1 MSIAKNIKNF
11 KVLPSVLSQTTSTTS
26 RIKSTRL
33 CGGRTARPQTRRKVI
48 YGGVVMDTE
57 TSNVKVPSDNSLSLS
72 DVSGVK
78 RILIDLTDSGTER
91 VNIRLDKEND
101 TSTEQTST
109 TELANKLNT
118 IEKLDQF
125 DDDFTIT
132 SFNNNVPNN
141 NVPEITK
148 KDEQSEIDTTVPTVP
163 TAQSEIDTTVPS
175 SQVEESTESA
185 TETPTEES
193 ATETQTE
200 EATESATET
209 STEPDTTIQVDES
222 EKPESET
229 QTEEATES
237 DTVQSEESSDVE
249 QSENSVQETI
259 TDSEPPTSTEP
270 RIIPDTTTTLS
281 DIVSKTVDKVGTAV
295 DSRKT
300 ISTTQLGGKSDY
312 SAFIDNLFTQTV
324 GGKKRVYSQKAIE
337 LNDKTTEIIKSVYP
351 NITHEELKAVRSE
364 IYQHIR
370 DKYDPEVF
378 KTLKDYEKAEL
389 LLKATTPSVLKKIDI
404 EQAVIDRKRRIEER
418 FNSDEETPAMSK
430 KTASKKTTTKKATTK
445 KAATKKATTK
455 KATTKKETKT
465 SKATEKLKKKKSTRG
480 GADLELPFHI

>member
-1 MSIAKNIKNF
+1 MSIARNIKNF
-11 KVLPSVLSQTTSTTS
+11 KVLPSVLSQSTSTTS

-57 TSNVKVPSDNSLSLS
+57 TSSIKVQTENSLSLS

-78 RILIDLTDSGTER
+78 RILIDLTDGDTER
-91 VNIRLDKEND
+91 VNVRLEKEND
-101 TSTEQTST
+101 TTTEQTST

-125 DDDFTIT
+125 DDNFTIT
-132 SFNNNVPNN
+132 SFNN

-148 KDEQSEIDTTVPTVP
+148 KDEQIVQSEIDTTVP

-209 STEPDTTIQVDES
+209 PAEPDTTVQVDES
-222 EKPESET
+222 EKPESEA

-237 DTVQSEESSDVE
+237 DTAQSDESSDVE
-249 QSENSVQETI
+249 QSENSVQ
-259 TDSEPPTSTEP
+259 DSITSTEP
-270 RIIPDTTTTLS
+270 RIIPDTTTTVS
-281 DIVSKTVDKVGTAV
+281 DMVSKTVDKAASAF
-295 DSRKT
+295 DSTKP
-300 ISTTQLGGKSDY
+300 ISINQLGGKSDY
-312 SAFIDNLFTQTV
+312 SAFIDKLFTQTV

-351 NITHEELKAVRSE
+351 NITHEELKAVRS
-364 IYQHIR
+364 
-370 DKYDPEVF
+370 
-378 KTLKDYEKAEL
+378 
-389 LLKATTPSVLKKIDI
+389 
-404 EQAVIDRKRRIEER
+404 
-418 FNSDEETPAMSK
+418 
-430 KTASKKTTTKKATTK
+430 
-445 KAATKKATTK
+445 
-455 KATTKKETKT
+455 
-465 SKATEKLKKKKSTRG
+465 
-480 GADLELPFHI
+480 

>member
-1 MSIAKNIKNF
+1 
-11 KVLPSVLSQTTSTTS
+11 
-26 RIKSTRL
+26 
-33 CGGRTARPQTRRKVI
+33 
-48 YGGVVMDTE
+48 MDTE
-57 TSNVKVPSDNSLSLS
+57 TSNVKVPSDKSLSLS

-78 RILIDLTDSGTER
+78 KIIIDLTDGDTER
-91 VNIRLDKEND
+91 VNVRLEKEND

-132 SFNNNVPNN
+132 SFNNNE
-141 NVPEITK
+141 PEITK
-148 KDEQSEIDTTVPTVP
+148 KDEQTVQSEIDTTVP

-209 STEPDTTIQVDES
+209 STEESTEPDTTVQVDES
-222 EKPESET
+222 EKPESEA

-237 DTVQSEESSDVE
+237 DTAQSDESSDVE
-249 QSENSVQETI
+249 QSENSVQ
-259 TDSEPPTSTEP
+259 DSITSTEP
-270 RIIPDTTTTLS
+270 IIIPDTTTTVS
-281 DIVSKTVDKVGTAV
+281 DMVSKTVDKAASAF
-295 DSRKT
+295 DSTKP
-300 ISTTQLGGKSDY
+300 ISINQLGGKSDY

-378 KTLKDYEKAEL
+378 RTLKDYEKAEL

-445 KAATKKATTK
+445 KTATKKATTK
-455 KATTKKETKT
+455 KATTKKETKP
-465 SKATEKLKKKKSTRG
+465 SKAIEKLKKKKSTRG

>member
-1 MSIAKNIKNF
+1 MSIARNIKNF
-11 KVLPSVLSQTTSTTS
+11 KVLPSVLSQSTSTTS

-57 TSNVKVPSDNSLSLS
+57 TSNVKVQTDNSISLS

-78 RILIDLTDSGTER
+78 RILIDLTDGDTER
-91 VNIRLDKEND
+91 VNVRLDKGTDTTTVDDIQNSSVSETATTKLIND
-101 TSTEQTST
+101 LKKINEQEKTN
-109 TELANKLNT
+109 EPENT
-118 IEKLDQF
+118 IDKLQK
-125 DDDFTIT
+125 I
-132 SFNNNVPNN
+132 NENIN
-141 NVPEITK
+141 I
-148 KDEQSEIDTTVPTVP
+148 SETEP
-163 TAQSEIDTTVPS
+163 TAQI
-175 SQVEESTESA
+175 EESPEF
-185 TETPTEES
+185 
-193 ATETQTE
+193 
-200 EATESATET
+200 ATET
-209 STEPDTTIQVDES
+209 STEKLPEFTTETSTEESTEPDTA
-222 EKPESET
+222 

-237 DTVQSEESSDVE
+237 DTAQSEKSSDVE
-249 QSENSVQETI
+249 QSKILVQDST
-259 TDSEPPTSTEP
+259 TTSEPI
-270 RIIPDTTTTLS
+270 IIPDTTTTVS
-281 DIVSKTVDKVGTAV
+281 DMVSKTVDKAASAF
-295 DSRKT
+295 DSTKP
-300 ISTTQLGGKSDY
+300 ISINQLGGKSDY
-312 SAFIDNLFTQTV
+312 SAFIDKLFTQTV

-378 KTLKDYEKAEL
+378 RTLKDYEKAEL
-389 LLKATTPSVLKKIDI
+389 LLKATTPSVLRKIDI

-445 KAATKKATTK
+445 KTATKKATTK

>member
-57 TSNVKVPSDNSLSLS
+57 TSNVKVPSNNSLSLS

-78 RILIDLTDSGTER
+78 KIIIDLTDGDTER

-132 SFNNNVPNN
+132 SFNNNE
-141 NVPEITK
+141 PEITK
-148 KDEQSEIDTTVPTVP
+148 KDEQTVQSEIDTTVP

-175 SQVEESTESA
+175 SQVEESTEST
-185 TETPTEES
+185 TETPTE
-193 ATETQTE
+193 
-200 EATESATET
+200 ESATET

-237 DTVQSEESSDVE
+237 DTAQSEESSDVE
-249 QSENSVQETI
+249 QSENLVQETI

-281 DIVSKTVDKVGTAV
+281 DMVSKTVDKVGTAFN
-295 DSRKT
+295 STKP
-300 ISTTQLGGKSDY
+300 ISINQNGGKSDY

-378 KTLKDYEKAEL
+378 RTLKDYEKAEL

-445 KAATKKATTK
+445 KTATKKATTK

>member
-11 KVLPSVLSQTTSTTS
+11 KVLPSVLSQSTSTTS

-72 DVSGVK
+72 EVSGVK
-78 RILIDLTDSGTER
+78 RILIDLTDGDTER
-91 VNIRLDKEND
+91 VNVRLDKGTDTTTVDDIQNSSVSETATTKLIND
-101 TSTEQTST
+101 LKKINEQEKTN
-109 TELANKLNT
+109 EPENT
-118 IEKLDQF
+118 IDKLQK
-125 DDDFTIT
+125 I
-132 SFNNNVPNN
+132 NENIN
-141 NVPEITK
+141 I
-148 KDEQSEIDTTVPTVP
+148 SETEP
-163 TAQSEIDTTVPS
+163 TAQI
-175 SQVEESTESA
+175 EESPEF
-185 TETPTEES
+185 
-193 ATETQTE
+193 
-200 EATESATET
+200 ATET
-209 STEPDTTIQVDES
+209 STEKLPEFTTETSTEESTEPDTTVQVDES

-237 DTVQSEESSDVE
+237 DTAQSEESSDVE
-249 QSENSVQETI
+249 QSKILVQDST
-259 TDSEPPTSTEP
+259 TTSEPI
-270 RIIPDTTTTLS
+270 IIPDTTTTTS
-281 DIVSKTVDKVGTAV
+281 DMVSKTVDKADSAF
-295 DSRKT
+295 DSRRT
-300 ISTTQLGGKSDY
+300 ISTQLGGKSDY
-312 SAFIDNLFTQTV
+312 SAFIDKLFTQTV

-378 KTLKDYEKAEL
+378 RTLKDYEKAEL
-389 LLKATTPSVLKKIDI
+389 LLKATTPSVLRKIDI

-445 KAATKKATTK
+445 KTATKKATTK

>member
-57 TSNVKVPSDNSLSLS
+57 TSNINVPSNNSLTLS
-72 DVSGVK
+72 EVSGVK
-78 RILIDLTDSGTER
+78 KICIDLTDSNTER
-91 VNIRLDKEND
+91 VNIRLEKEND
-101 TSTEQTST
+101 TT
-109 TELANKLNT
+109 TVDDIQNSSVSETATTKLVNDLKKINEPENT
-118 IEKLDQF
+118 IDKLQKINK
-125 DDDFTIT
+125 TI
-132 SFNNNVPNN
+132 NL
-141 NVPEITK
+141 
-148 KDEQSEIDTTVPTVP
+148 SETEP
-163 TAQSEIDTTVPS
+163 TAQI
-175 SQVEESTESA
+175 EESPEF
-185 TETPTEES
+185 TETSTEKLPEFTTETSTEE
-193 ATETQTE
+193 
-200 EATESATET
+200 
-209 STEPDTTIQVDES
+209 STEPDTTVQVDES

-237 DTVQSEESSDVE
+237 DTAQSEESSDVE
-249 QSENSVQETI
+249 QSENLVQDST
-259 TDSEPPTSTEP
+259 TTSEPI
-270 RIIPDTTTTLS
+270 IIPDTTNTVS
-281 DIVSKTVDKVGTAV
+281 DMVSKTVDKADSAF
-295 DSRKT
+295 DSRRT
-300 ISTTQLGGKSDY
+300 ISTQLGGKSDY

-378 KTLKDYEKAEL
+378 RTLKDYEKAEL
-389 LLKATTPSVLKKIDI
+389 LLKATTPAVLKKIDI

-430 KTASKKTTTKKATTK
+430 KTASKKKATTK
-445 KAATKKATTK
+445 KTATKKAATK

-465 SKATEKLKKKKSTRG
+465 SKAIEKLKKKKSTRG

>member
-11 KVLPSVLSQTTSTTS
+11 KVLPSVLSQSTSTTS

-72 DVSGVK
+72 EVSGVK
-78 RILIDLTDSGTER
+78 KIIIDLTDGDTER
-91 VNIRLDKEND
+91 VNVRLDKGTD

-132 SFNNNVPNN
+132 SFNNNVP
-141 NVPEITK
+141 EITK
-148 KDEQSEIDTTVPTVP
+148 KDEQTVQSEIDTTVP

-185 TETPTEES
+185 TETPIEES

-209 STEPDTTIQVDES
+209 PAEPDTTVQVDES

-237 DTVQSEESSDVE
+237 DTAQSEKSSDVE
-249 QSENSVQETI
+249 QSKILVQDST
-259 TDSEPPTSTEP
+259 TTSEPI
-270 RIIPDTTTTLS
+270 IIPDTTTTVS
-281 DIVSKTVDKVGTAV
+281 DMVSKTVDKAASAF
-295 DSRKT
+295 DSTKP
-300 ISTTQLGGKSDY
+300 ISINQLGGKSDY
-312 SAFIDNLFTQTV
+312 SAFIDKLFTQTV

-370 DKYDPEVF
+370 NKYDPEVF
-378 KTLKDYEKAEL
+378 RTLKDYEKAEL
-389 LLKATTPSVLKKIDI
+389 LLKATTPSVLRKIDI

-445 KAATKKATTK
+445 KTATKKATTK

>member
-1 MSIAKNIKNF
+1 
-11 KVLPSVLSQTTSTTS
+11 
-26 RIKSTRL
+26 
-33 CGGRTARPQTRRKVI
+33 
-48 YGGVVMDTE
+48 MDTE
-57 TSNVKVPSDNSLSLS
+57 TSSIKVQTDNSISLS

-78 RILIDLTDSGTER
+78 RILIDLTDGDTER
-91 VNIRLDKEND
+91 VNVRLDKGTD
-101 TSTEQTST
+101 TTTEQTST

-132 SFNNNVPNN
+132 SFNNNVP
-141 NVPEITK
+141 EITK
-148 KDEQSEIDTTVPTVP
+148 KDEQTVQSEIDTTVP

-209 STEPDTTIQVDES
+209 PAEPDTTVQVDES
-222 EKPESET
+222 EKPESEA

-237 DTVQSEESSDVE
+237 DTAQTEESSDVE

-259 TDSEPPTSTEP
+259 TDSEPMIT
-270 RIIPDTTTTLS
+270 PDTTTTMS
-281 DIVSKTVDKVGTAV
+281 DVVSTTVSKVDNAI
-295 DSRKT
+295 DPRKT
-300 ISTTQLGGKSDY
+300 ISINQQGGKSDY
-312 SAFIDNLFTQTV
+312 SAFIDKLFTQTV

-370 DKYDPEVF
+370 NKYDPEVF
-378 KTLKDYEKAEL
+378 RTLKDYEKAEL
-389 LLKATTPSVLKKIDI
+389 LLKATTPSVLRKIDI

-445 KAATKKATTK
+445 KTATKKATTK

>member
-1 MSIAKNIKNF
+1 MSIARNIKNF
-11 KVLPSVLSQTTSTTS
+11 KVLPSVLSQSTSTTS

-48 YGGVVMDTE
+48 YGGVAMDTE
-57 TSNVKVPSDNSLSLS
+57 TSSIKVQTENSLSLS

-78 RILIDLTDSGTER
+78 RILIDLTDGDTER
-91 VNIRLDKEND
+91 VNVRLDKGTD
-101 TSTEQTST
+101 TTTEQTST

-132 SFNNNVPNN
+132 SFNNNVP
-141 NVPEITK
+141 EITK
-148 KDEQSEIDTTVPTVP
+148 KDEQTVQSEIDTTVP

-185 TETPTEES
+185 TETPTEET

-209 STEPDTTIQVDES
+209 PAEPDTTVQVDES

-229 QTEEATES
+229 ETEEATES
-237 DTVQSEESSDVE
+237 DTTQSEESSDVE

-281 DIVSKTVDKVGTAV
+281 DMVSKTVDKVNNV
-295 DSRKT
+295 FDSTKP
-300 ISTTQLGGKSDY
+300 ISINQNGGKSDY

-445 KAATKKATTK
+445 KTATKKATTK

>member
-11 KVLPSVLSQTTSTTS
+11 KVLPSVLSQSTSTTS

-57 TSNVKVPSDNSLSLS
+57 TSNVKVPSDKSLSLS

-78 RILIDLTDSGTER
+78 KIIIDLTDGDTER
-91 VNIRLDKEND
+91 VNVRLDKGTD
-101 TSTEQTST
+101 TTTEQTST

-132 SFNNNVPNN
+132 SFNNNE
-141 NVPEITK
+141 PEITK
-148 KDEQSEIDTTVPTVP
+148 KDEQSEIDTTAP

-185 TETPTEES
+185 TETPTEE
-193 ATETQTE
+193 
-200 EATESATET
+200 ATESATET
-209 STEPDTTIQVDES
+209 PAEPDTTIQVDES

-237 DTVQSEESSDVE
+237 DTAQTEEATESDTAQSDESSDVE
-249 QSENSVQETI
+249 QSENSVQ
-259 TDSEPPTSTEP
+259 DSTTSTEP
-270 RIIPDTTTTLS
+270 IIIPDTTTTMS
-281 DIVSKTVDKVGTAV
+281 DVVSKTVSKAASVV
-295 DSRKT
+295 DSRRT
-300 ISTTQLGGKSDY
+300 ISTQLGGKSDY

-430 KTASKKTTTKKATTK
+430 KTTSKKTTTKKATTK
-445 KAATKKATTK
+445 KTATKKATTK

>member
-1 MSIAKNIKNF
+1 MSIARNIKNF
-11 KVLPSVLSQTTSTTS
+11 KVLPSVLSQSTSTTS

-57 TSNVKVPSDNSLSLS
+57 TSSIKVQTDNSISLS

-78 RILIDLTDSGTER
+78 RILIDLTDGDTER
-91 VNIRLDKEND
+91 VNVRLDKGTD

-132 SFNNNVPNN
+132 SFNNNVP
-141 NVPEITK
+141 ETK
-148 KDEQSEIDTTVPTVP
+148 KDEQTVQSVQSEIDTTVP

-209 STEPDTTIQVDES
+209 STEESTEPDTTVQVDES

-237 DTVQSEESSDVE
+237 DTAQSEKSSDVE

-259 TDSEPPTSTEP
+259 TDSEPMIT
-270 RIIPDTTTTLS
+270 PDTTTTMS
-281 DIVSKTVDKVGTAV
+281 DV
-295 DSRKT
+295 
-300 ISTTQLGGKSDY
+300 ISTTVSKVDNAIDPRRTISINQQGGKSDY
-312 SAFIDNLFTQTV
+312 SAFIDKLFTQTV

-378 KTLKDYEKAEL
+378 RTLKDYEKAEL

-430 KTASKKTTTKKATTK
+430 KSASKKTTTKKATTK
-445 KAATKKATTK
+445 KTATKKATTK

>member
-57 TSNVKVPSDNSLSLS
+57 TSNINVPSNNSLTLS
-72 DVSGVK
+72 EVSGVK
-78 RILIDLTDSGTER
+78 KICIDLTDNDTER
-91 VNIRLDKEND
+91 VNIRLEKEND
-101 TSTEQTST
+101 TT
-109 TELANKLNT
+109 TVDDIQNSSVSETATTKLINDLKKTNEPENT
-118 IEKLDQF
+118 IDKLQK
-125 DDDFTIT
+125 I
-132 SFNNNVPNN
+132 NENIN
-141 NVPEITK
+141 I
-148 KDEQSEIDTTVPTVP
+148 SETEPI
-163 TAQSEIDTTVPS
+163 A
-175 SQVEESTESA
+175 QVEESPEFT
-185 TETPTEES
+185 TETSTEKLPEFTTETSTEE
-193 ATETQTE
+193 
-200 EATESATET
+200 
-209 STEPDTTIQVDES
+209 STEPDTTVQVDES
-222 EKPESET
+222 EKPETET

-237 DTVQSEESSDVE
+237 DTAQSEESSDVE
-249 QSENSVQETI
+249 QSEILVQ
-259 TDSEPPTSTEP
+259 DSITSTEP
-270 RIIPDTTTTLS
+270 RIIPDTTNTVS
-281 DIVSKTVDKVGTAV
+281 DMVSKTVNKVDDAF
-295 DSRKT
+295 DSKRT
-300 ISTTQLGGKSDY
+300 ISTQLGGKSDY
-312 SAFIDNLFTQTV
+312 SAFIDKLFTQTV

-378 KTLKDYEKAEL
+378 RTLKDYEKAEL

-430 KTASKKTTTKKATTK
+430 KSASKKTTAKKATTK
-445 KAATKKATTK
+445 KTATKKATTK
-455 KATTKKETKT
+455 KATTKKETKP
-465 SKATEKLKKKKSTRG
+465 SKAIEKLKKKKSTRG

>member
-11 KVLPSVLSQTTSTTS
+11 KVLPSVLSQSTSTTS

-72 DVSGVK
+72 EVSGVK
-78 RILIDLTDSGTER
+78 RILIDLTDGDTER
-91 VNIRLDKEND
+91 VNVRLDKGTDTTTVDDIQNSSVSETATTKLINDLKKINEQEKTNEPENTID
-101 TSTEQTST
+101 KLQKINENINISETEPTAQIEESPEFATETSTEKLPEFT
-109 TELANKLNT
+109 TE
-118 IEKLDQF
+118 
-125 DDDFTIT
+125 T
-132 SFNNNVPNN
+132 S
-141 NVPEITK
+141 
-148 KDEQSEIDTTVPTVP
+148 
-163 TAQSEIDTTVPS
+163 
-175 SQVEESTESA
+175 
-185 TETPTEES
+185 
-193 ATETQTE
+193 TE
-200 EATESATET
+200 EATES
-209 STEPDTTIQVDES
+209 DTA
-222 EKPESET
+222 

-237 DTVQSEESSDVE
+237 DTAQSEKSSDVE
-249 QSENSVQETI
+249 QSKILVQDST
-259 TDSEPPTSTEP
+259 TTSEPI
-270 RIIPDTTTTLS
+270 IIPDTTTTVS
-281 DIVSKTVDKVGTAV
+281 DMVSKTVDKAASAF
-295 DSRKT
+295 DSTKP
-300 ISTTQLGGKSDY
+300 ISINQLGGKSDY
-312 SAFIDNLFTQTV
+312 SAFIDKLFTQTV

-378 KTLKDYEKAEL
+378 RTLKDYEKAEL
-389 LLKATTPSVLKKIDI
+389 LLKATTPSVLRKIDI

-445 KAATKKATTK
+445 KTATKKATTK

>member
-1 MSIAKNIKNF
+1 MSIARNIKNF
-11 KVLPSVLSQTTSTTS
+11 KVLPSVLSQSTSTTS

-57 TSNVKVPSDNSLSLS
+57 TSSIKVQTDNSISLS

-78 RILIDLTDSGTER
+78 RILIDLTDGDTER
-91 VNIRLDKEND
+91 VNVRLEKEND
-101 TSTEQTST
+101 TTTEQTST

-125 DDDFTIT
+125 DDNFTIT
-132 SFNNNVPNN
+132 SFNN

-148 KDEQSEIDTTVPTVP
+148 KDEQTVQSEIDTTVP

-209 STEPDTTIQVDES
+209 PAEPDTTVQVDES
-222 EKPESET
+222 EKPESEA

-237 DTVQSEESSDVE
+237 DTAQSEESSDVE
-249 QSENSVQETI
+249 QSENSVQ
-259 TDSEPPTSTEP
+259 DSITSTEP
-270 RIIPDTTTTLS
+270 RIIPDTTTTVS
-281 DIVSKTVDKVGTAV
+281 DMVSKTVDKAASAF
-295 DSRKT
+295 DSTKP
-300 ISTTQLGGKSDY
+300 ISINQLGGKSDY
-312 SAFIDNLFTQTV
+312 SAFIDKLFTQTV

-378 KTLKDYEKAEL
+378 RTLKDYEKAEL

-430 KTASKKTTTKKATTK
+430 KTTSKKTTTKKE
-445 KAATKKATTK
+445 TTK

>member
-57 TSNVKVPSDNSLSLS
+57 TSNVKVPSDKSLSLS

-78 RILIDLTDSGTER
+78 KIIIDLTDGDTER
-91 VNIRLDKEND
+91 VNVRLEKEND

-132 SFNNNVPNN
+132 SFNNNVP
-141 NVPEITK
+141 EITK
-148 KDEQSEIDTTVPTVP
+148 KDEQIVQSEIDTTVP

-209 STEPDTTIQVDES
+209 PAEPDTTVQVDES

-237 DTVQSEESSDVE
+237 DTAQSEESSDVE

-259 TDSEPPTSTEP
+259 TDSEPMIT
-270 RIIPDTTTTLS
+270 PDTTTTMS
-281 DIVSKTVDKVGTAV
+281 DVISTTVSKVDNAI
-295 DSRKT
+295 DPRKT
-300 ISTTQLGGKSDY
+300 ISITQLGGKSDY

-370 DKYDPEVF
+370 NKYDPEVF

-445 KAATKKATTK
+445 KTATKKATTK

>member
-57 TSNVKVPSDNSLSLS
+57 TSNINVPSNNSLTLS
-72 DVSGVK
+72 EVSGVK
-78 RILIDLTDSGTER
+78 KICIDLTDNDTER
-91 VNIRLDKEND
+91 VNIRLEKEND
-101 TSTEQTST
+101 TTTVDDIQNSSVSETATTKLINDLKKINEQ
-109 TELANKLNT
+109 ENT
-118 IEKLDQF
+118 IDKLQK
-125 DDDFTIT
+125 I
-132 SFNNNVPNN
+132 NENIN
-141 NVPEITK
+141 I
-148 KDEQSEIDTTVPTVP
+148 SETEP
-163 TAQSEIDTTVPS
+163 TAQI
-175 SQVEESTESA
+175 EESPEFT
-185 TETPTEES
+185 
-193 ATETQTE
+193 
-200 EATESATET
+200 TET
-209 STEPDTTIQVDES
+209 STEKLPEFTTETS
-222 EKPESET
+222 TEKLPEFTTET
-229 QTEEATES
+229 STEEATES
-237 DTVQSEESSDVE
+237 DTAQSEESSDVE
-249 QSENSVQETI
+249 QSENLVQDST
-259 TDSEPPTSTEP
+259 TTSEPI
-270 RIIPDTTTTLS
+270 IIPDTTNTVS
-281 DIVSKTVDKVGTAV
+281 DMVSKTVDKADSAF
-295 DSRKT
+295 DSRRT
-300 ISTTQLGGKSDY
+300 ISTQLGGKSDY

-370 DKYDPEVF
+370 EKYDPEVF
-378 KTLKDYEKAEL
+378 RTLKDYEKAEL

-430 KTASKKTTTKKATTK
+430 KTASKKKATTKKTATK
-445 KAATKKATTK
+445 KAATKKTATK

-465 SKATEKLKKKKSTRG
+465 SKAIEKLKKKKSTRG

>member
-1 MSIAKNIKNF
+1 MSIARNIKNF
-11 KVLPSVLSQTTSTTS
+11 KVLPSVLSQSTSTTS

-72 DVSGVK
+72 EVSGVK
-78 RILIDLTDSGTER
+78 RILIDLTDGDTER
-91 VNIRLDKEND
+91 VNVRLDKGTDTTTVDDIQNSSVSETATTKLIND
-101 TSTEQTST
+101 LKKINEQEKTN
-109 TELANKLNT
+109 EPENT
-118 IEKLDQF
+118 IDKLQK
-125 DDDFTIT
+125 I
-132 SFNNNVPNN
+132 NENIN
-141 NVPEITK
+141 I
-148 KDEQSEIDTTVPTVP
+148 SETEP
-163 TAQSEIDTTVPS
+163 TAQI
-175 SQVEESTESA
+175 EESPEF
-185 TETPTEES
+185 
-193 ATETQTE
+193 
-200 EATESATET
+200 ATET
-209 STEPDTTIQVDES
+209 STEKLPEFTTETSTEESTEPDTTVQVDES

-237 DTVQSEESSDVE
+237 DTAQSEESSDVE
-249 QSENSVQETI
+249 QSKILVQDST
-259 TDSEPPTSTEP
+259 TTSEPI
-270 RIIPDTTTTLS
+270 IIPDTTTTTS
-281 DIVSKTVDKVGTAV
+281 DMVSKTVDKADSAF
-295 DSRKT
+295 DSRRT
-300 ISTTQLGGKSDY
+300 ISTQLGGKSDY
-312 SAFIDNLFTQTV
+312 SAFIDKLFTQTV

-378 KTLKDYEKAEL
+378 RTLKDYEKAEL
-389 LLKATTPSVLKKIDI
+389 LLKATTPSVLRKIDI

-445 KAATKKATTK
+445 KTATKKATTK

>member
-11 KVLPSVLSQTTSTTS
+11 KVLPSVLSQSTSTTS

-57 TSNVKVPSDNSLSLS
+57 TSNINVPSNNSLTLS
-72 DVSGVK
+72 ELSGVK
-78 RILIDLTDSGTER
+78 KICIDLTDNDTER
-91 VNIRLDKEND
+91 VNIRLEKEND
-101 TSTEQTST
+101 TTTVDDIQNSSVSETATTKLINDLKKINEQ
-109 TELANKLNT
+109 ENT
-118 IEKLDQF
+118 IDKLQK
-125 DDDFTIT
+125 I
-132 SFNNNVPNN
+132 NENINL
-141 NVPEITK
+141 
-148 KDEQSEIDTTVPTVP
+148 SETEP
-163 TAQSEIDTTVPS
+163 TA
-175 SQVEESTESA
+175 QVEESPEFT
-185 TETPTEES
+185 TETSTEE
-193 ATETQTE
+193 
-200 EATESATET
+200 
-209 STEPDTTIQVDES
+209 STEPDTTVQVDES

-237 DTVQSEESSDVE
+237 DTAQSEESSDVE
-249 QSENSVQETI
+249 QSKILVQDST
-259 TDSEPPTSTEP
+259 TTSEPI
-270 RIIPDTTTTLS
+270 IIPDTTNTVS
-281 DIVSKTVDKVGTAV
+281 DMVSSTVSKAASAF
-295 DSRKT
+295 DSTKP
-300 ISTTQLGGKSDY
+300 ISITGGKSDY
-312 SAFIDNLFTQTV
+312 SAFIDELFTQTV

-378 KTLKDYEKAEL
+378 RTLKDYEKAEL
-389 LLKATTPSVLKKIDI
+389 LLKATTPAVLKKIDI

-445 KAATKKATTK
+445 KTATKKATTK
-455 KATTKKETKT
+455 KATTKKETKP
-465 SKATEKLKKKKSTRG
+465 SKAIEKLKKKKSTRG

>member
-1 MSIAKNIKNF
+1 MSIARNIKNF
-11 KVLPSVLSQTTSTTS
+11 KVLPSVLSQSTSTTS

-57 TSNVKVPSDNSLSLS
+57 TSNVKVQTDNSISLS

-78 RILIDLTDSGTER
+78 RILIDLTDGDTER
-91 VNIRLDKEND
+91 VNVRLDKGTDTTTVDDIQNSSVSETATTKLINDLKKINEQEKTNEPENTID
-101 TSTEQTST
+101 KLQKINENINISETEPTAQIEESPEFATETSTEKLPEFT
-109 TELANKLNT
+109 TE
-118 IEKLDQF
+118 
-125 DDDFTIT
+125 T
-132 SFNNNVPNN
+132 S
-141 NVPEITK
+141 
-148 KDEQSEIDTTVPTVP
+148 
-163 TAQSEIDTTVPS
+163 
-175 SQVEESTESA
+175 
-185 TETPTEES
+185 
-193 ATETQTE
+193 TE
-200 EATESATET
+200 EATES
-209 STEPDTTIQVDES
+209 DTA
-222 EKPESET
+222 

-237 DTVQSEESSDVE
+237 DTAQSEESSDVE
-249 QSENSVQETI
+249 QSKILVQDST
-259 TDSEPPTSTEP
+259 TTSEPI
-270 RIIPDTTTTLS
+270 IIPDTTTTTS
-281 DIVSKTVDKVGTAV
+281 DMVSKTVDKADSAF
-295 DSRKT
+295 DSRRT
-300 ISTTQLGGKSDY
+300 ISTQLGGKSDY
-312 SAFIDNLFTQTV
+312 SAFIDKLFTQTV

-378 KTLKDYEKAEL
+378 RTLKDYEKAEL
-389 LLKATTPSVLKKIDI
+389 LLKATTPSVLRKIDI

-445 KAATKKATTK
+445 KTATKKATTK

>member
-1 MSIAKNIKNF
+1 MSIARNIKNF
-11 KVLPSVLSQTTSTTS
+11 KVLPSVLSQSTSTTS

-57 TSNVKVPSDNSLSLS
+57 TSSIKVQTDNSISLS

-78 RILIDLTDSGTER
+78 RILIDLTDGDTER
-91 VNIRLDKEND
+91 VNVRLDKGTDTTTVDDIQNSSVSETATTKLINDLKKINEQEKTNEQENTID
-101 TSTEQTST
+101 KLQKINENINISETEPTAQIEESPEFATETSTEKLPEFT
-109 TELANKLNT
+109 TE
-118 IEKLDQF
+118 
-125 DDDFTIT
+125 T
-132 SFNNNVPNN
+132 S
-141 NVPEITK
+141 
-148 KDEQSEIDTTVPTVP
+148 
-163 TAQSEIDTTVPS
+163 
-175 SQVEESTESA
+175 
-185 TETPTEES
+185 
-193 ATETQTE
+193 TE
-200 EATESATET
+200 EATES
-209 STEPDTTIQVDES
+209 DTA
-222 EKPESET
+222 

-237 DTVQSEESSDVE
+237 DTAQSEKSSDVE
-249 QSENSVQETI
+249 QSKILVQDST
-259 TDSEPPTSTEP
+259 TTSEPI
-270 RIIPDTTTTLS
+270 IIPDTTTTVS
-281 DIVSKTVDKVGTAV
+281 DMVSKTVDKAASAF
-295 DSRKT
+295 DSTKP
-300 ISTTQLGGKSDY
+300 ISINQLGGKSDY
-312 SAFIDNLFTQTV
+312 SAFIDKLFTQTV

-378 KTLKDYEKAEL
+378 RTLKDYEKAEL
-389 LLKATTPSVLKKIDI
+389 LLKATTPSVLRKIDI

-430 KTASKKTTTKKATTK
+430 KTASKKTTIKKATTK
-445 KAATKKATTK
+445 KTATKKATTK

>member
-57 TSNVKVPSDNSLSLS
+57 TSNINVPSNNSLTLS
-72 DVSGVK
+72 EVSGVK
-78 RILIDLTDSGTER
+78 KICIDLTDNDTER
-91 VNIRLDKEND
+91 VNIRLEKEND
-101 TSTEQTST
+101 TT
-109 TELANKLNT
+109 TVDDIQNSSVSETATTKLINDLKKTNEPENT
-118 IEKLDQF
+118 IDKLQK
-125 DDDFTIT
+125 I
-132 SFNNNVPNN
+132 NENIN
-141 NVPEITK
+141 I
-148 KDEQSEIDTTVPTVP
+148 SETEPTT
-163 TAQSEIDTTVPS
+163 
-175 SQVEESTESA
+175 QVEESPEFT
-185 TETPTEES
+185 TETSTEKSPEFTTETSTEE
-193 ATETQTE
+193 
-200 EATESATET
+200 
-209 STEPDTTIQVDES
+209 STEPDTTVQVDES

-237 DTVQSEESSDVE
+237 DTAQSEESSDVE
-249 QSENSVQETI
+249 QSEILVQ
-259 TDSEPPTSTEP
+259 DSITSTEP
-270 RIIPDTTTTLS
+270 RIIPDTTNTVS
-281 DIVSKTVDKVGTAV
+281 DMVSKTVNKVDDAF
-295 DSRKT
+295 DSKRT
-300 ISTTQLGGKSDY
+300 ISTQLGGKSDY
-312 SAFIDNLFTQTV
+312 SAFIDKLFTQTV

-378 KTLKDYEKAEL
+378 RTLKDYEKAEL

-445 KAATKKATTK
+445 KTATKKATTK
-455 KATTKKETKT
+455 KATTKKETKP
-465 SKATEKLKKKKSTRG
+465 SKAIEKLKKKKSTRG

>member
-48 YGGVVMDTE
+48 YGGVAMDTE
-57 TSNVKVPSDNSLSLS
+57 TSSIKVQTENSLSLS

-78 RILIDLTDSGTER
+78 RITIDLTDGDTER
-91 VNIRLDKEND
+91 VNVRLDKGTD
-101 TSTEQTST
+101 TTTEQTST

-125 DDDFTIT
+125 DNDFTIT
-132 SFNNNVPNN
+132 SFNN

-148 KDEQSEIDTTVPTVP
+148 KDEQTVQSEIDTTVP

-209 STEPDTTIQVDES
+209 PAEPDTTVQVDES

-229 QTEEATES
+229 ETEEATES
-237 DTVQSEESSDVE
+237 DTAQSEESSDVE
-249 QSENSVQETI
+249 QSEISVQEST
-259 TDSEPPTSTEP
+259 TDSEP
-270 RIIPDTTTTLS
+270 IITPDNTTTTS
-281 DIVSKTVDKVGTAV
+281 DMVSKAINNVDNAF

-300 ISTTQLGGKSDY
+300 ISINQQGGKSDY

-378 KTLKDYEKAEL
+378 RTLKDYEKAEL

-445 KAATKKATTK
+445 KTATKKATTK

>member
-1 MSIAKNIKNF
+1 MSIARNIKNF
-11 KVLPSVLSQTTSTTS
+11 KVLPSVLSQSTSTTS

-57 TSNVKVPSDNSLSLS
+57 TSSIKVQTDNSISLS

-78 RILIDLTDSGTER
+78 RILIDLTDGDTER
-91 VNIRLDKEND
+91 VNVRLDKGTD
-101 TSTEQTST
+101 TTTEQTST

-132 SFNNNVPNN
+132 SFNNNVP
-141 NVPEITK
+141 EITK
-148 KDEQSEIDTTVPTVP
+148 KDEQTVQSEIDTTVP

-209 STEPDTTIQVDES
+209 PAEPDTTVQVDES
-222 EKPESET
+222 EKPESEA

-237 DTVQSEESSDVE
+237 DTAQTEESSDVE

-259 TDSEPPTSTEP
+259 TDSEPMIT
-270 RIIPDTTTTLS
+270 PDTTTTMS
-281 DIVSKTVDKVGTAV
+281 DVVSTTVSKVDNAI
-295 DSRKT
+295 DPRKT
-300 ISTTQLGGKSDY
+300 ISINQQGGKSDY
-312 SAFIDNLFTQTV
+312 SAFIDKLFTQTV

-370 DKYDPEVF
+370 NKYDPEVF
-378 KTLKDYEKAEL
+378 RTLKDYEKAEL
-389 LLKATTPSVLKKIDI
+389 LLKATTPSVLRKIDI

-418 FNSDEETPAMSK
+418 FNSDEETPVMSK

-445 KAATKKATTK
+445 KTATKKATTK

-465 SKATEKLKKKKSTRG
+465 SKAIEKLKKKKSTRG

>member
-57 TSNVKVPSDNSLSLS
+57 TSNINVPSNNSLTLS
-72 DVSGVK
+72 EVSGVK
-78 RILIDLTDSGTER
+78 KICIDLIDNDTER
-91 VNIRLDKEND
+91 VNIRLEKEND
-101 TSTEQTST
+101 TT
-109 TELANKLNT
+109 TVDDIQNSSVSETATTKLVNDLKKINEPENT
-118 IEKLDQF
+118 IDKLQKINK
-125 DDDFTIT
+125 TI
-132 SFNNNVPNN
+132 NL
-141 NVPEITK
+141 
-148 KDEQSEIDTTVPTVP
+148 SETEP
-163 TAQSEIDTTVPS
+163 TA
-175 SQVEESTESA
+175 QVEESPEFA
-185 TETPTEES
+185 TETSIEKSPEFTTETSTEE
-193 ATETQTE
+193 
-200 EATESATET
+200 
-209 STEPDTTIQVDES
+209 STEPDTTVQVDES
-222 EKPESET
+222 EKPETET

-237 DTVQSEESSDVE
+237 DTAQSEESSDVE
-249 QSENSVQETI
+249 QSENLVQDST
-259 TDSEPPTSTEP
+259 TTSEPI
-270 RIIPDTTTTLS
+270 IIPDNTTTVS
-281 DIVSKTVDKVGTAV
+281 DVVSTTFDKVDDAV
-295 DSRKT
+295 DSRRT
-300 ISTTQLGGKSDY
+300 ISTQLGGKSDY

-378 KTLKDYEKAEL
+378 RTLKDYEKAEL
-389 LLKATTPSVLKKIDI
+389 LLKATTPAVLKKIDI

-445 KAATKKATTK
+445 KTATKKAATK
-455 KATTKKETKT
+455 KATTKKETKP
-465 SKATEKLKKKKSTRG
+465 SKAIEKLKKKKSTRG

>member
-57 TSNVKVPSDNSLSLS
+57 TSNVVPSDNSLSLS
-72 DVSGVK
+72 NVSGIK
-78 RILIDLTDSGTER
+78 RIVIDLPDNDTER
-91 VNIRLDKEND
+91 VNIRLDKENSSVSE
-101 TSTEQTST
+101 TAT
-109 TELANKLNT
+109 TKLINDLKKINEPENT
-118 IEKLDQF
+118 IDKLQK
-125 DDDFTIT
+125 I
-132 SFNNNVPNN
+132 NENIN
-141 NVPEITK
+141 I
-148 KDEQSEIDTTVPTVP
+148 SETEP
-163 TAQSEIDTTVPS
+163 TA
-175 SQVEESTESA
+175 QVEESPEF
-185 TETPTEES
+185 
-193 ATETQTE
+193 
-200 EATESATET
+200 ATET
-209 STEPDTTIQVDES
+209 STEKLPEFATETSTEKLPEFTTETSTEESTEPDTTVQVDES
-222 EKPESET
+222 EKPETET

-237 DTVQSEESSDVE
+237 DTAQSEESSDVE
-249 QSENSVQETI
+249 QSENSVQE
-259 TDSEPPTSTEP
+259 PT
-270 RIIPDTTTTLS
+270 IIPDTTNTLS
-281 DIVSKTVDKVGTAV
+281 DMVSKTVDKAASVV

-300 ISTTQLGGKSDY
+300 ISTQLGGKSDY

-370 DKYDPEVF
+370 NKYDPEVF
-378 KTLKDYEKAEL
+378 RTLKDYEKAEL

-430 KTASKKTTTKKATTK
+430 KSASKKTTAKKATTK
-445 KAATKKATTK
+445 KTATKKATTK
-455 KATTKKETKT
+455 KATTKKETKP
-465 SKATEKLKKKKSTRG
+465 SKAIEKLKKKKSTRG

>member
-1 MSIAKNIKNF
+1 MSIARNIKNF
-11 KVLPSVLSQTTSTTS
+11 KVLPSVLSQSTSTTS

-72 DVSGVK
+72 EVSGVK
-78 RILIDLTDSGTER
+78 RILIDLTDGDTER
-91 VNIRLDKEND
+91 VNVRLDKGTDTTTVDDIQNSSVSETATTKLIND
-101 TSTEQTST
+101 LKKINEQEKTN
-109 TELANKLNT
+109 EPENT
-118 IEKLDQF
+118 IDKLQK
-125 DDDFTIT
+125 I
-132 SFNNNVPNN
+132 NENIN
-141 NVPEITK
+141 I
-148 KDEQSEIDTTVPTVP
+148 SETEP
-163 TAQSEIDTTVPS
+163 TAQI
-175 SQVEESTESA
+175 EESPEF
-185 TETPTEES
+185 
-193 ATETQTE
+193 
-200 EATESATET
+200 ATET
-209 STEPDTTIQVDES
+209 STEKLPEFTTETSTEESTEPDTTVQVDES

-237 DTVQSEESSDVE
+237 DTAQSEESSDVE
-249 QSENSVQETI
+249 QSKILVQDST
-259 TDSEPPTSTEP
+259 TTSEPI
-270 RIIPDTTTTLS
+270 IIPDTTTTTS
-281 DIVSKTVDKVGTAV
+281 DMVSKTVDKAASAF
-295 DSRKT
+295 DSTKP
-300 ISTTQLGGKSDY
+300 ISINQLGGKSDY
-312 SAFIDNLFTQTV
+312 SAFIDKLFTQTV

-378 KTLKDYEKAEL
+378 RTLKDYEKAEL
-389 LLKATTPSVLKKIDI
+389 LLKATTPSVLRKIDI

-445 KAATKKATTK
+445 KTATKKATTK

>member
-1 MSIAKNIKNF
+1 MSIARNIKNF
-11 KVLPSVLSQTTSTTS
+11 KVLPSVLSQSTSTTS

-57 TSNVKVPSDNSLSLS
+57 TSSIKVQSDNSLSLS

-78 RILIDLTDSGTER
+78 RILIDLTDGDTER
-91 VNIRLDKEND
+91 VNVRLDKGTD

-132 SFNNNVPNN
+132 SFNNNVPK
-141 NVPEITK
+141 ITK
-148 KDEQSEIDTTVPTVP
+148 KDEQTAQSEIDTTVP
-163 TAQSEIDTTVPS
+163 TAQSEIDTTVPT
-175 SQVEESTESA
+175 SQVEEST
-185 TETPTEES
+185 ES

-209 STEPDTTIQVDES
+209 PTEPDTTVQVDES
-222 EKPESET
+222 EKPETET

-237 DTVQSEESSDVE
+237 DTTQSEESSDVE

-259 TDSEPPTSTEP
+259 TDSEPMITPDNTITMSDMVST
-270 RIIPDTTTTLS
+270 T
-281 DIVSKTVDKVGTAV
+281 VSKVDNAI
-295 DSRKT
+295 DPRRT
-300 ISTTQLGGKSDY
+300 ISINQNGGKSDY
-312 SAFIDNLFTQTV
+312 STFIDKLFTQTV

-370 DKYDPEVF
+370 NKYDPEVF

-445 KAATKKATTK
+445 KTATKKATTK
-455 KATTKKETKT
+455 KATTKKETKI

>member
-1 MSIAKNIKNF
+1 MSIARNIKNF
-11 KVLPSVLSQTTSTTS
+11 KVLPSVLSQSTSTTS

-57 TSNVKVPSDNSLSLS
+57 TSNVKVQTDNSISLS

-78 RILIDLTDSGTER
+78 RILIDLTDGDTER
-91 VNIRLDKEND
+91 VNVRLDKGTDTTTVDDIQNSSVSETATTKLINDLKKINEQEKTNEPENTID
-101 TSTEQTST
+101 KLQKINENINISETEPTAQIEESPEFATETSTEKLPEFT
-109 TELANKLNT
+109 TE
-118 IEKLDQF
+118 
-125 DDDFTIT
+125 T
-132 SFNNNVPNN
+132 S
-141 NVPEITK
+141 
-148 KDEQSEIDTTVPTVP
+148 
-163 TAQSEIDTTVPS
+163 
-175 SQVEESTESA
+175 
-185 TETPTEES
+185 
-193 ATETQTE
+193 TE
-200 EATESATET
+200 EATES
-209 STEPDTTIQVDES
+209 DTA
-222 EKPESET
+222 

-237 DTVQSEESSDVE
+237 DTAQSEKSSDVE
-249 QSENSVQETI
+249 QSKILVQDST
-259 TDSEPPTSTEP
+259 TTSEPI
-270 RIIPDTTTTLS
+270 IIPDTTTTTS
-281 DIVSKTVDKVGTAV
+281 DMVSKTVDKADSAF
-295 DSRKT
+295 DSRRT
-300 ISTTQLGGKSDY
+300 ISTQLGGKSDY
-312 SAFIDNLFTQTV
+312 SAFIDKLFTQTV

-378 KTLKDYEKAEL
+378 RTLKDYEKAEL
-389 LLKATTPSVLKKIDI
+389 LLKATTPSVLRKIDI

-445 KAATKKATTK
+445 KTATKKATTK

>member
-11 KVLPSVLSQTTSTTS
+11 KVLPSVLSQSTSTTS

-57 TSNVKVPSDNSLSLS
+57 TSNINVPSNNSLTLS
-72 DVSGVK
+72 EVSGVK
-78 RILIDLTDSGTER
+78 KICIDLTDNDTER
-91 VNIRLDKEND
+91 VNIRLEKEND
-101 TSTEQTST
+101 TTTVDDIQNSSVSETATTKLVNGLKKTNEQ
-109 TELANKLNT
+109 ENT
-118 IEKLDQF
+118 IDKLQK
-125 DDDFTIT
+125 I
-132 SFNNNVPNN
+132 NENIN
-141 NVPEITK
+141 I
-148 KDEQSEIDTTVPTVP
+148 SETEP
-163 TAQSEIDTTVPS
+163 TA
-175 SQVEESTESA
+175 QVEESPEFT
-185 TETPTEES
+185 TETSTEE
-193 ATETQTE
+193 
-200 EATESATET
+200 
-209 STEPDTTIQVDES
+209 STEPDTTVQVDES
-222 EKPESET
+222 EKPETET

-237 DTVQSEESSDVE
+237 DTAQSEESSDVE
-249 QSENSVQETI
+249 QSENLVQDST
-259 TDSEPPTSTEP
+259 TTSEPI
-270 RIIPDTTTTLS
+270 IIPDTTNTVS
-281 DIVSKTVDKVGTAV
+281 DMVSKTVDKADSAF
-295 DSRKT
+295 DSRRI
-300 ISTTQLGGKSDY
+300 ISTQLGGKSDY

-351 NITHEELKAVRSE
+351 NITHEELKAVRSQ

-378 KTLKDYEKAEL
+378 RTLKDYEKAEL

-445 KAATKKATTK
+445 KTATKKATTK

>member
-57 TSNVKVPSDNSLSLS
+57 TSNINVPSNNSLTLS
-72 DVSGVK
+72 EVSGVK
-78 RILIDLTDSGTER
+78 KICIDLTDNDTER
-91 VNIRLDKEND
+91 VNIRLEKEND
-101 TSTEQTST
+101 TTTVDDIQNSSVSETATTKLINELKKTNEPENTIDKLQKINENIILSETEPTTQVEKSPEFTTETSTEKLPEFTTETST
-109 TELANKLNT
+109 
-118 IEKLDQF
+118 
-125 DDDFTIT
+125 
-132 SFNNNVPNN
+132 
-141 NVPEITK
+141 
-148 KDEQSEIDTTVPTVP
+148 
-163 TAQSEIDTTVPS
+163 
-175 SQVEESTESA
+175 EE
-185 TETPTEES
+185 
-193 ATETQTE
+193 
-200 EATESATET
+200 
-209 STEPDTTIQVDES
+209 STEPDTTVQVDES
-222 EKPESET
+222 EKPETET

-237 DTVQSEESSDVE
+237 DTAQSEESSDVE
-249 QSENSVQETI
+249 QSEILVQ
-259 TDSEPPTSTEP
+259 DSITSTEP
-270 RIIPDTTTTLS
+270 RIIPDTTNTVSDMVSTTVNKV
-281 DIVSKTVDKVGTAV
+281 DDAFDSK
-295 DSRKT
+295 RT
-300 ISTTQLGGKSDY
+300 ISTQLGGKSDY
-312 SAFIDNLFTQTV
+312 SAFIDKLFTQTV

-378 KTLKDYEKAEL
+378 RTLKDYEKAEL

-430 KTASKKTTTKKATTK
+430 KSASKKTTAKKATTK
-445 KAATKKATTK
+445 KTATKKATTK
-455 KATTKKETKT
+455 KATTKKETKP
-465 SKATEKLKKKKSTRG
+465 SKAIEKLKKKKSTRG

>member
-11 KVLPSVLSQTTSTTS
+11 KVLPSVLSQSTSTTS

-57 TSNVKVPSDNSLSLS
+57 TSNVVPSDNSLSLS
-72 DVSGVK
+72 NVSGIK
-78 RILIDLTDSGTER
+78 RIVIDLPDNDTER
-91 VNIRLDKEND
+91 VNIRLDKENSSVSE
-101 TSTEQTST
+101 TAT
-109 TELANKLNT
+109 TKLINDLKKINEPENT
-118 IEKLDQF
+118 IDKLQK
-125 DDDFTIT
+125 I
-132 SFNNNVPNN
+132 NENIN
-141 NVPEITK
+141 I
-148 KDEQSEIDTTVPTVP
+148 SETEP
-163 TAQSEIDTTVPS
+163 TA
-175 SQVEESTESA
+175 QVEESPEF
-185 TETPTEES
+185 
-193 ATETQTE
+193 
-200 EATESATET
+200 ATET
-209 STEPDTTIQVDES
+209 STEKLPEFATETSTEKLPEFTTETSTEESTEPDTTVQVDES
-222 EKPESET
+222 EKPETET

-237 DTVQSEESSDVE
+237 DTAQSEESSDVE
-249 QSENSVQETI
+249 QSENSVQE
-259 TDSEPPTSTEP
+259 PT
-270 RIIPDTTTTLS
+270 IIPDTTNTLS
-281 DIVSKTVDKVGTAV
+281 DMVSKTVDKAASVV

-300 ISTTQLGGKSDY
+300 ISTQLGGKSDY

-324 GGKKRVYSQKAIE
+324 GGKKRVYSQKAID

-370 DKYDPEVF
+370 NKYDPEVF

-404 EQAVIDRKRRIEER
+404 KQAVIDRKRRIEER

-430 KTASKKTTTKKATTK
+430 KTASKKKATTK
-445 KAATKKATTK
+445 KTDTKKATTK

-465 SKATEKLKKKKSTRG
+465 SKAIEKLKKKKSTRG

>member
-1 MSIAKNIKNF
+1 MSIARNIKNF
-11 KVLPSVLSQTTSTTS
+11 KVLPSVLSQSTTTTS

-57 TSNVKVPSDNSLSLS
+57 TSNVKVQTDNSISLS

-78 RILIDLTDSGTER
+78 RILIDLTDGDTER
-91 VNIRLDKEND
+91 VNVRLDKGTDTTTVDDIQNSSVSETATTKLIND
-101 TSTEQTST
+101 LKKINEQEKTN
-109 TELANKLNT
+109 EPENT
-118 IEKLDQF
+118 IDKLQK
-125 DDDFTIT
+125 I
-132 SFNNNVPNN
+132 NENIN
-141 NVPEITK
+141 I
-148 KDEQSEIDTTVPTVP
+148 SETEP
-163 TAQSEIDTTVPS
+163 TAQI
-175 SQVEESTESA
+175 EESPEF
-185 TETPTEES
+185 
-193 ATETQTE
+193 
-200 EATESATET
+200 ATET
-209 STEPDTTIQVDES
+209 STEKLPEFTTETSTEESTEPDTTVQVDES

-237 DTVQSEESSDVE
+237 DTAQSEESSDVE
-249 QSENSVQETI
+249 QSKILVQDST
-259 TDSEPPTSTEP
+259 TTSEPI
-270 RIIPDTTTTLS
+270 IIPDTTTTTS
-281 DIVSKTVDKVGTAV
+281 DMVSKTVDKADSAF
-295 DSRKT
+295 DSRRT
-300 ISTTQLGGKSDY
+300 ISTQLGGKSDY
-312 SAFIDNLFTQTV
+312 SAFIDKLFTQTV

-378 KTLKDYEKAEL
+378 RTLKDYEKAEL
-389 LLKATTPSVLKKIDI
+389 LLKATTPSVLRKIDI

-445 KAATKKATTK
+445 KTATKKATTK

>member
-1 MSIAKNIKNF
+1 MSIARNIKNF
-11 KVLPSVLSQTTSTTS
+11 KVLPSVLSQSTSTTS

-57 TSNVKVPSDNSLSLS
+57 TSSIKVQTDNSISLS

-78 RILIDLTDSGTER
+78 RILIDLTDGDTER
-91 VNIRLDKEND
+91 VNVRLDKGTD
-101 TSTEQTST
+101 TTTEQTST

-132 SFNNNVPNN
+132 SFNNNVP
-141 NVPEITK
+141 EITK
-148 KDEQSEIDTTVPTVP
+148 KDEQTVQSEIDTTVP

-193 ATETQTE
+193 ATETP
-200 EATESATET
+200 A
-209 STEPDTTIQVDES
+209 EPDTTVQVDES
-222 EKPESET
+222 EKPESEA

-237 DTVQSEESSDVE
+237 DTAQTEESSDVE

-259 TDSEPPTSTEP
+259 TDSEPMIT
-270 RIIPDTTTTLS
+270 PDTTTTMS
-281 DIVSKTVDKVGTAV
+281 DVVSTTVSKVDNAI
-295 DSRKT
+295 DPRKT
-300 ISTTQLGGKSDY
+300 ISINQQGGKSDY
-312 SAFIDNLFTQTV
+312 SAFIDKLFTQTV

-378 KTLKDYEKAEL
+378 RTLKDYEKAEL
-389 LLKATTPSVLKKIDI
+389 LLKATTPSVLRKIDI

-445 KAATKKATTK
+445 KTATKKATTK

-465 SKATEKLKKKKSTRG
+465 SKAIEKLKKKKSTRG

>member
-11 KVLPSVLSQTTSTTS
+11 KVVPSVLSQSTSTTS

-57 TSNVKVPSDNSLSLS
+57 TSNVKVPSDKSLSLS

-78 RILIDLTDSGTER
+78 KIIIDLTDGDTER
-91 VNIRLDKEND
+91 VNVRLEKEND

-132 SFNNNVPNN
+132 SFNNNE
-141 NVPEITK
+141 PEITK
-148 KDEQSEIDTTVPTVP
+148 KDEQTVQSEIDTTVP

-209 STEPDTTIQVDES
+209 STEESTEPDTTVQVDES
-222 EKPESET
+222 EKPESEA

-237 DTVQSEESSDVE
+237 DTAQSDESSDVE
-249 QSENSVQETI
+249 QSENSVQ
-259 TDSEPPTSTEP
+259 DSITSTEP
-270 RIIPDTTTTLS
+270 IIIPDTTTTVS
-281 DIVSKTVDKVGTAV
+281 DMVSKTVDKAASAF
-295 DSRKT
+295 DSTKP
-300 ISTTQLGGKSDY
+300 ISINQLGGKSDY

-378 KTLKDYEKAEL
+378 RTLKDYEKAEL

-445 KAATKKATTK
+445 KTATKKATTK
-455 KATTKKETKT
+455 KATTKKETKP
-465 SKATEKLKKKKSTRG
+465 SKAIEKLKKKKSTRG

>member
-1 MSIAKNIKNF
+1 MSIARNIKNF
-11 KVLPSVLSQTTSTTS
+11 KVLPSVLSQSTSTTS

-57 TSNVKVPSDNSLSLS
+57 TSSIKVQTDNSISLS

-78 RILIDLTDSGTER
+78 RILIDLTDGDTER
-91 VNIRLDKEND
+91 VNVRLDKGTD
-101 TSTEQTST
+101 TTTEQTST

-132 SFNNNVPNN
+132 SFNNNVP
-141 NVPEITK
+141 EITK
-148 KDEQSEIDTTVPTVP
+148 KDEQTVQSEIDTTVP

-193 ATETQTE
+193 ATETP
-200 EATESATET
+200 A
-209 STEPDTTIQVDES
+209 EPDTTVQVDES
-222 EKPESET
+222 EKPESEA

-237 DTVQSEESSDVE
+237 DTAQTEEATESDTAQTEESSDVE

-259 TDSEPPTSTEP
+259 TDSEPMIT
-270 RIIPDTTTTLS
+270 PDTTTTMS
-281 DIVSKTVDKVGTAV
+281 DVVSTTVSKVDNAI
-295 DSRKT
+295 DPRKT
-300 ISTTQLGGKSDY
+300 ISINQQGGKSDY
-312 SAFIDNLFTQTV
+312 SAFIDKLFTQTV

-378 KTLKDYEKAEL
+378 RTLKDYEKAEL
-389 LLKATTPSVLKKIDI
+389 LLKATTPSVLRKIDI

-445 KAATKKATTK
+445 KTATKKATTK

-465 SKATEKLKKKKSTRG
+465 SKAIEKLKKKKSTRG

>member
-1 MSIAKNIKNF
+1 MSIARNIKNF
-11 KVLPSVLSQTTSTTS
+11 KVLPSVLSQSTSTTS

-57 TSNVKVPSDNSLSLS
+57 TSNVKVQTDNSISLS

-78 RILIDLTDSGTER
+78 RILIDLTDGDTER
-91 VNIRLDKEND
+91 VNVRLDKGTDTTTVDDIQNSSVSETATTKLIND
-101 TSTEQTST
+101 LKKINEQEKTN
-109 TELANKLNT
+109 EPENT
-118 IEKLDQF
+118 IDKLQK
-125 DDDFTIT
+125 I
-132 SFNNNVPNN
+132 NENIN
-141 NVPEITK
+141 I
-148 KDEQSEIDTTVPTVP
+148 SETEP
-163 TAQSEIDTTVPS
+163 TAQI
-175 SQVEESTESA
+175 EESPEF
-185 TETPTEES
+185 
-193 ATETQTE
+193 
-200 EATESATET
+200 ATET
-209 STEPDTTIQVDES
+209 STEKLPEFTTETSTEESTEPDTTVQVDES

-237 DTVQSEESSDVE
+237 DTAQSEESSDVE
-249 QSENSVQETI
+249 QSKILVQDST
-259 TDSEPPTSTEP
+259 TTSEPI
-270 RIIPDTTTTLS
+270 IIPDTTTTTS
-281 DIVSKTVDKVGTAV
+281 DMVSKTVDKADSAF
-295 DSRKT
+295 DSRRT
-300 ISTTQLGGKSDY
+300 ISTQLGGKSDY
-312 SAFIDNLFTQTV
+312 SAFIDKLFTQTV

-378 KTLKDYEKAEL
+378 RTLKDYEKAEL
-389 LLKATTPSVLKKIDI
+389 LLKATTPSVLRKIDI

-445 KAATKKATTK
+445 KTATK

>member
-57 TSNVKVPSDNSLSLS
+57 TSNINVPSNNSLTLS
-72 DVSGVK
+72 EVSGVK
-78 RILIDLTDSGTER
+78 KICIDLIDNDTER
-91 VNIRLDKEND
+91 VNIRLEKEND
-101 TSTEQTST
+101 TT
-109 TELANKLNT
+109 TVDDIQNSSVSETATTKLVNDLKKINEPENT
-118 IEKLDQF
+118 IDKLQKINK
-125 DDDFTIT
+125 TI
-132 SFNNNVPNN
+132 NL
-141 NVPEITK
+141 
-148 KDEQSEIDTTVPTVP
+148 SETEP
-163 TAQSEIDTTVPS
+163 TA
-175 SQVEESTESA
+175 QVEESPEFA
-185 TETPTEES
+185 TETSIEKSPEFTTETSTEE
-193 ATETQTE
+193 
-200 EATESATET
+200 
-209 STEPDTTIQVDES
+209 STEPDTTVQVDES
-222 EKPESET
+222 EKPETET

-237 DTVQSEESSDVE
+237 DTAQSEESSDVE
-249 QSENSVQETI
+249 QSENLVQDST
-259 TDSEPPTSTEP
+259 TTSEPI
-270 RIIPDTTTTLS
+270 IIPDNTTTVS
-281 DIVSKTVDKVGTAV
+281 DVVSTTFDKVDDAV
-295 DSRKT
+295 DSRRT
-300 ISTTQLGGKSDY
+300 ISTQLGGKSDY

-378 KTLKDYEKAEL
+378 RTLKDYEKAEL
-389 LLKATTPSVLKKIDI
+389 LLKATTPAVLRKIDI

-445 KAATKKATTK
+445 KTATKKAATK
-455 KATTKKETKT
+455 KATTKKETKP
-465 SKATEKLKKKKSTRG
+465 SKAIEKLKKKKSTRG

>member
-1 MSIAKNIKNF
+1 MSIARNIKNF
-11 KVLPSVLSQTTSTTS
+11 KVLPSVLSQSTSTTS

-72 DVSGVK
+72 EVSGVK
-78 RILIDLTDSGTER
+78 RILIDLTDGDTER
-91 VNIRLDKEND
+91 VNVRLDKGTDTTTVDDIQNSSVSETATTKLINDLKKINEQEKTNEPENTID
-101 TSTEQTST
+101 KLQKINENINISETEPTAQIEESPEFATETSTEKLPEFT
-109 TELANKLNT
+109 TE
-118 IEKLDQF
+118 
-125 DDDFTIT
+125 T
-132 SFNNNVPNN
+132 S
-141 NVPEITK
+141 
-148 KDEQSEIDTTVPTVP
+148 
-163 TAQSEIDTTVPS
+163 
-175 SQVEESTESA
+175 
-185 TETPTEES
+185 
-193 ATETQTE
+193 TE
-200 EATESATET
+200 EATES
-209 STEPDTTIQVDES
+209 DTA
-222 EKPESET
+222 

-237 DTVQSEESSDVE
+237 DTAQSEKSSDVE
-249 QSENSVQETI
+249 QSKILVQDST
-259 TDSEPPTSTEP
+259 TTSEPI
-270 RIIPDTTTTLS
+270 IIPDTTTTVS
-281 DIVSKTVDKVGTAV
+281 DMVSKTVDKAASAF
-295 DSRKT
+295 DSTKP
-300 ISTTQLGGKSDY
+300 ISINQLGGKSDY
-312 SAFIDNLFTQTV
+312 SAFIDKLFTQTV

-378 KTLKDYEKAEL
+378 RTLKDYEKAEL
-389 LLKATTPSVLKKIDI
+389 LLKATTPSVLRKIDI

-445 KAATKKATTK
+445 KTATKKATTK